1 MPVDV
6 MNSLKYVCNTV
17 GGLSNEA
24 TDQYLHYMETKRLLQ
39 LETWA

>member
-6 MNSLKYVCNTV
+6 MDSLRYVCTTA
-17 GGLSNEA
+17 GGLNDRE
-24 TDQYLHYMETKRLLQ
+24 TEQYLHNMETKRLLQ